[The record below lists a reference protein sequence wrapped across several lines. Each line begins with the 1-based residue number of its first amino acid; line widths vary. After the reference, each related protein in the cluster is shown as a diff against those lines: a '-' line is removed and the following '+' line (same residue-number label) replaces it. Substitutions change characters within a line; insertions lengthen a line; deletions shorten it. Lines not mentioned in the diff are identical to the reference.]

1 MGANAMTMK
10 TILVPIEESEGLDAI
25 LDTAL
30 LTAKIFGSYI
40 EGLYYQPTAASA
52 MVVAGEGLVVTTP
65 ELVESVEQQDRD
77 RREQVHKHFEDFM
90 AKRDVPVGPPKL
102 SQNTPQANWIEEES
116 PNSEIV
122 GSRSRVFDLTVVAR
136 PKKGTNIAAMSIL
149 EAALFEGGKP
159 ILIAPPKSPAKLAE
173 HLAIAWNGSTETART
188 IAFSMPFINRAK
200 KVTIITI
207 EDFGVPGP
215 SAQELAR
222 QLEQNGI
229 EIETDYKHVDRSKE
243 SPGKVFLDEANEIGA
258 DLLIKGA
265 YTQSRI
271 RQMIFG
277 GATDYILWNSEIPVL
292 MAN

>member
-1 MGANAMTMK
+1 MTMK
-10 TILVPIEESEGLDAI
+10 TILVPIEEREGLNAI

-30 LTAKIFGSYI
+30 LTAQIFGSYI

-77 RREQVHKHFEDFM
+77 RREQVHKYFEDFM
-90 AKRDVPVGPPKL
+90 AERNIPIGRPEL
-102 SQNTPQANWIEEES
+102 PQKEPRANWIEEES

-159 ILIAPPKSPAKLAE
+159 ILIAPPNSPSKLDE
-173 HLAIAWNGSTETART
+173 HIAIAWNGSTETART
-188 IAFSMPFINRAK
+188 VAFSMPFINRAK

-243 SPGKVFLDEANEIGA
+243 SPGKVFLEEAKEIGA
-258 DLLIKGA
+258 DLLVKGA

>member
-1 MGANAMTMK
+1 MTMK
-10 TILVPIEESEGLDAI
+10 TILVPIEESDGLDSI
-25 LDTAL
+25 LHTAL
-30 LTAKIFGSYI
+30 LTAKLFGSYI

-52 MVVAGEGLVVTTP
+52 MMVAGEGLVVTTP

-77 RREQVHKHFEDFM
+77 RREQVHKQFKEFM
-90 AKRDVPVGPPKL
+90 ADNNIPLGESQLP
-102 SQNTPQANWIEEES
+102 QNTPQANWVEEES

-136 PKKGTNIAAMSIL
+136 PKKGANIAAMSIL

-159 ILIAPPKSPAKLAE
+159 ILIAPPNSPTKLDE
-173 HLAIAWNGSTETART
+173 HIAIAWNGSTETART

-215 SAQELAR
+215 SAQALAG
-222 QLEQNGI
+222 QLERNGI
-229 EIETDYKHVDRSKE
+229 EIELDYKHVDRSKE
-243 SPGKVFLDEANEIGA
+243 SPGKVFLDEAKQIGS
-258 DLLIKGA
+258 DLLVKGA

>member
-1 MGANAMTMK
+1 MTMK
-10 TILVPIEESEGLDAI
+10 TLLVPIEENDGLESI
-25 LDTAL
+25 LETAL
-30 LTAKIFGSYI
+30 LTAKIFNSYI

-65 ELVESVEQQDRD
+65 ELVESVEQRDRD
-77 RREQVHKHFEDFM
+77 RREQVHQSFIKFM
-90 AKRDVPVGPPKL
+90 KNRGIPIGSPKI
-102 SQNTPQANWIEEES
+102 PQDSVRANWIEEDS

-122 GSRSRVFDLTVVAR
+122 GSRSRVFDITTVAR
-136 PKKGTNIAAMSIL
+136 PTKGSNIAAMSIL

-159 ILIAPPKSPAKLAE
+159 ILIAPPTVPKKLGE
-173 HLAIAWNGSTETART
+173 NIAIAWTGSTETART
-188 IAFSMPFINRAK
+188 IAFSMPFVNRAK
-200 KVTIITI
+200 RVTIITI

-215 SAQELAR
+215 TADELAR
-222 QLEQNGI
+222 QMEQNGI
-229 EIETDYKHVDRSKE
+229 EIETDTKHVDRSKE
-243 SPGKVFLDEANEIGA
+243 SPGKVFLDEAAAIGA

>member
-1 MGANAMTMK
+1 MTMK
-10 TILVPIEESEGLDAI
+10 TILVPIEESDGLDSI
-25 LDTAL
+25 LTTAL
-30 LTAKIFGSYI
+30 LTANIFGSYI

-77 RREQVHKHFEDFM
+77 RREDVHRHFEEFL
-90 AKRDVPVGPPKL
+90 KSKGVPIGPPEL
-102 SQNTPQANWIEEES
+102 PQNTVRANWVEEES

-136 PKKGTNIAAMSIL
+136 PRKGANIAAMSIL

-159 ILIAPPKSPAKLAE
+159 ILIAPPEAPAKLGE
-173 HLAIAWNGSTETART
+173 HIAIAWNSSTETARS
-188 IAFSMPFINRAK
+188 IAFSIPFINRAK

-207 EDFGVPGP
+207 SGFGPPGP
-215 SAQELAR
+215 SAQELAW
-222 QLEQNGI
+222 QLERNGI
-229 EIETDYKHVDRSKE
+229 EIELDYKHVDETKE
-243 SPGKVFLDEANEIGA
+243 SPGKVFLDEAKAIGA

-277 GATDYILWNSEIPVL
+277 GATDYILWNAEIPVL
-292 MAN
+292 MAH

>member
-1 MGANAMTMK
+1 MTMK
-10 TILVPIEESEGLDAI
+10 TILVPIEEREGLDAI

-30 LTAKIFGSYI
+30 LTAKVFGSYI

-90 AKRDVPVGPPKL
+90 TERNIPIGKPKL
-102 SQNTPQANWIEEES
+102 PQNKPRANWIEEES

-159 ILIAPPKSPAKLAE
+159 ILIAPPHSPSKLDE
-173 HLAIAWNGSTETART
+173 HIAIAWNGSTETART
-188 IAFSMPFINRAK
+188 VAFSMPFINRAK

-215 SAQELAR
+215 TAQELAR

-243 SPGKVFLDEANEIGA
+243 SPGKVFLDEAKEIGA
-258 DLLIKGA
+258 DLLVKGA

>member
-1 MGANAMTMK
+1 MTMK
-10 TILVPIEESEGLDAI
+10 TILVPIEEREGLDAI

-30 LTAKIFGSYI
+30 LTAQIFGSYI

-65 ELVESVEQQDRD
+65 ELVESLEQQDRD
-77 RREQVHKHFEDFM
+77 RREQVHKYFEDFM
-90 AKRDVPVGPPKL
+90 AERDIPIGRPEF
-102 SQNTPQANWIEEES
+102 PQKEPRANWIEEES

-159 ILIAPPKSPAKLAE
+159 ILIAPPKAPSKLDE
-173 HLAIAWNGSTETART
+173 HIAIAWNGSTETART
-188 IAFSMPFINRAK
+188 VAFSMPFINRAK

-243 SPGKVFLDEANEIGA
+243 SPGKVFLEEAKEIGA
-258 DLLIKGA
+258 DLLVKGA

>member
-1 MGANAMTMK
+1 MK

-30 LTAKIFGSYI
+30 LTANIFGSYI

-90 AKRDVPVGPPKL
+90 KSKGVPIGPPTL
-102 SQNTPQANWIEEES
+102 PQDSPRANWIEEES

-136 PKKGTNIAAMSIL
+136 PKKGANIAAMSIL

-159 ILIAPPKSPAKLAE
+159 ILIAPPTSPKKLDE
-173 HLAIAWNGSTETART
+173 HLAIAWNSSTETARS

-215 SAQELAR
+215 TAAELAR
-222 QLEQNGI
+222 QMERNGI
-229 EIETDYKHVDRSKE
+229 EIETDTKHVDRSKE
-243 SPGKVFLDEANEIGA
+243 SPGKVFLDEAKEIGA